1 MPDLTRKSSAQQE
14 VSDHYGAVATRVAT
28 QTAADGSATGSTTD
42 GASDGAFKF
51 YAESEYASVPTKAC
65 SASRG
70 CGNPLSQVNL
80 QPGETV
86 LDLGCG
92 AGIDVLLAAAQVG
105 AQGHIY
111 GLDMTEQM
119 LELARLNAQEADAQ
133 NVSFI
138 HGFLENIPLPDGSV
152 DVVTSNCVIN
162 LCDDKSIVLKEAFR
176 VLKAQ
181 GRFIV
186 ADIVIDSSTIEH
198 KQAQTLGV
206 ILGCTNGVLTK
217 PEYTQLMQ
225 AAGFSQVQI
234 EVYKTYPSDLIAQK
248 AATRE
253 QIHLL
258 DGFDPEQADHALGG
272 AFISAVKGTP
282 LPLGQP

>member
-1 MPDLTRKSSAQQE
+1 MPDLARKSSPQQE

-42 GASDGAFKF
+42 GAFKL
-51 YAESEYASVPTKAC
+51 YAESEYASVPAKAC

-70 CGNPLSQVNL
+70 CGNPLSQANL

-119 LELARLNAQEADAQ
+119 LELARMNAQEANAQ

-138 HGFLENIPLPDGSV
+138 HGFLESIPLPDGSV

-176 VLKAQ
+176 VLRAQ

-198 KQAQTLGV
+198 RQAQTLGV

-217 PEYTQLMQ
+217 PEYSQLMD

-234 EVYKTYPSDLIAQK
+234 EVYKTYPSALIVQK
-248 AATRE
+248 AATRD
-253 QIHLL
+253 QAHLL
-258 DGFDPEQADHALGG
+258 DGFDSEQADHALGG
-272 AFISAVKGTP
+272 AFISAVKRAP
-282 LPLGQP
+282 LPLGQS